1 MNYKKGEELWEIL
14 PMENFLCAARSWMPD
29 SGYWIM
35 ADFRDGQWTMD
46 AAAGSPGLGLQE
58 DITKKGR
65 VLPMENGQWKGGSA
79 GNQTPASHFITD
91 YCWAGAMGN
100 GEWRRISSSCSPCQ
114 GCTGN
119 VHLGTANA
127 PSPAMEWTMAPGKM

>member
-1 MNYKKGEELWEIL
+1 MNCKKGEKLWEIL

-46 AAAGSPGLGLQE
+46 AAAGSPGLAWQE
-58 DITKKGR
+58 NIPFTKG
-65 VLPMENGQWKGGSA
+65 NQWKWRMEMEEAQVSPEGE
-79 GNQTPASHFITD
+79 SHFITD
-91 YCWAGAMGN
+91 YCLTGAMGN
-100 GEWRRISSSCSPCQ
+100 GEWRKIRASCFPGQ
-114 GCTGN
+114 ACTGN
-119 VHLGTANA
+119 VHLGLANA

>member
-1 MNYKKGEELWEIL
+1 
-14 PMENFLCAARSWMPD
+14 MEMTQGAARSWMPD

-35 ADFRDGQWTMD
+35 ADFHDGHWTMESFQ
-46 AAAGSPGLGLQE
+46 AHPGLGLQE

-91 YCWAGAMGN
+91 YC
-100 GEWRRISSSCSPCQ
+100 
-114 GCTGN
+114 
-119 VHLGTANA
+119 
-127 PSPAMEWTMAPGKM
+127 